1 MNKSQ
6 YEPYKPEES
15 CDGKLF
21 WSLSEPE
28 AGAPW
33 KMCAG
38 IKKIEIIWDYH
49 ITTPR
54 SHNEDLEQCLG
65 SILKLED
72 GPATNFVLILITR
85 PKTSSPSIS
94 CFLVFKAGGFNHSRY
109 IYDASKVNTLYI
121 GFFFQTLAF
130 SFLFLC

>member
-72 GPATNFVLILITR
+72 KFCFDLNYT
-85 PKTSSPSIS
+85 PKDI
-94 CFLVFKAGGFNHSRY
+94 KSRHQ
-109 IYDASKVNTLYI
+109 L
-121 GFFFQTLAF
+121 LF
-130 SFLFLC
+130 SV